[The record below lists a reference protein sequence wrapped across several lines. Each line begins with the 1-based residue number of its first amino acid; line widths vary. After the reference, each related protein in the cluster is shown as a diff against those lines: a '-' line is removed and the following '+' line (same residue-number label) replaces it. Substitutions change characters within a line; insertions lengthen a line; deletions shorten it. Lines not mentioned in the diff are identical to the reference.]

1 MDFVN
6 VPVYLL
12 IVLGAMY
19 DIWVQRRINHSGSG
33 VFRGGHWAMPPP
45 FGLNT
50 KIFWTHW
57 TKKILFKFLGRGH
70 SPSPDPFF
78 SGEGTRPPH
87 TPPHW
92 RLRRLEP
99 HVFGSGPPSQNPKY
113 ATAQWHGAP
122 SPGAPGLDAFWQ
134 RRSVLHYSPV
144 VNLCSMICWVYCER
158 WENVLNASF
167 TVHDDL
173 IKYQRIIWGWGRGPH
188 RIGMGLPQA

>member
-1 MDFVN
+1 
-6 VPVYLL
+6 
-12 IVLGAMY
+12 
-19 DIWVQRRINHSGSG
+19 
-33 VFRGGHWAMPPP
+33 MPPP

-50 KIFWTHW
+50 KFFWTHW
-57 TKKILFKFLGRGH
+57 TKKFFLNFWGGGTA
-70 SPSPDPFF
+70 PSPDPFF
-78 SGEGTRPPH
+78 SGEGTRPPR

-92 RLRRLEP
+92 RLEP
-99 HVFGSGPPSQNPKY
+99 HVFGSGPFSQNPKY

-144 VNLCSMICWVYCER
+144 VIVNLCSMICWVYCKR

-173 IKYQRIIWGWGRGPH
+173 IKYQRIIWAMGPWPPQDWHGPPTSVIRPCIH
-188 RIGMGLPQA
+188 RVTMT